1 MKCTLGKLA
10 RKLYYS
16 VIFIFNIPISG
27 SKQSHCSPSGNLFHE
42 DFFNLKNIIYLAFF
56 FVTNYSVFYR
66 QEATVTMFS
75 GHIVVAIFAEE
86 DSPLLGLR

>member
-1 MKCTLGKLA
+1 
-10 RKLYYS
+10 
-16 VIFIFNIPISG
+16 
-27 SKQSHCSPSGNLFHE
+27 
-42 DFFNLKNIIYLAFF
+42 LKNILYLAFF